1 MEVVAQIEEYRPE
14 VFELLAN
21 DIEKEFKIPL
31 VKQKREKNIRKKE
44 NFIEHSSAGFMY
56 HLTDTI
62 AKIILQKIKN

>member
-31 VKQKREKNIRKKE
+31 VKQNEKKYTEEQRELYR
-44 NFIEHSSAGFMY
+44 
-56 HLTDTI
+56 T
-62 AKIILQKIKN
+62 

>member
-31 VKQKREKNIRKKE
+31 VKQKREKNIRKSDRTLS
-44 NFIEHSSAGFMY
+44 NIVVLGSC
-56 HLTDTI
+56 TI
-62 AKIILQKIKN
+62 

>member
-31 VKQKREKNIRKKE
+31 VKQKREKKYTEEQELYR
-44 NFIEHSSAGFMY
+44 
-56 HLTDTI
+56 T
-62 AKIILQKIKN
+62 

>member
-31 VKQKREKNIRKKE
+31 VKQKREKIYGRATE
-44 NFIEHSSAGFMY
+44 LY
-56 HLTDTI
+56 RT
-62 AKIILQKIKN
+62 

>member
-31 VKQKREKNIRKKE
+31 VKQNEKKYTEERQ

>member
-31 VKQKREKNIRKKE
+31 VKQKREKIYGRAKRTLSNIVVLG
-44 NFIEHSSAGFMY
+44 SC
-56 HLTDTI
+56 TI
-62 AKIILQKIKN
+62 